1 MTVDVPGCMISSL
14 PHVMKHS
21 RCGNSVNKPNALMCS
36 CPIAQQTRPGGA
48 PTDMYRKTR
57 DRPKPPGLLPTISE
71 HVDAVAQVVTTSQIR
86 DDSLYRDLHQAK
98 LKRER
103 IADFLSTRPT
113 LEHRGQSSS
122 QPQPEWG
129 SWHWHPDL
137 PGLHCLMWDG
147 PVSREEAA
155 LRGHFPPE
163 SVVVAFN
170 QRLLQN
176 NLRVSVSHRDAS
188 SSHQVKP

>member
-1 MTVDVPGCMISSL
+1 M
-14 PHVMKHS
+14 H
-21 RCGNSVNKPNALMCS
+21 
-36 CPIAQQTRPGGA
+36 
-48 PTDMYRKTR
+48 RKTR

-71 HVDAVAQVVTTSQIR
+71 HAEAAAQQMTVSQVR

-103 IADFLSTRPT
+103 ITDFLSTRPS
-113 LEHRGQSSS
+113 LEHQGQSSS
-122 QPQPEWG
+122 KSQPGWG

-147 PVSREEAA
+147 PVIREEAA

-163 SVVVAFN
+163 SVVLAFH

-176 NLRVSVSHRDAS
+176 KTLGSASHKDAS
-188 SSHQVKP
+188 SSR